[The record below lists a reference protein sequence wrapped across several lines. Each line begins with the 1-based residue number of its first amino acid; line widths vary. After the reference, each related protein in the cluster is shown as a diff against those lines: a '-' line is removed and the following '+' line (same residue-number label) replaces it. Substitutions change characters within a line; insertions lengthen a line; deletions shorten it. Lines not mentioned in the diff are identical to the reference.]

1 MNNPT
6 YLSFFFDLLVY
17 FACLGIGV
25 GGDIARVDEMVLGID
40 VDALIV
46 ESMGVDGDG
55 DDGCSNDPRTR
66 RIPSR

>member
-25 GGDIARVDEMVLGID
+25 GGVIARVDEMVLGID

-66 RIPSR
+66 RMPSR